1 MEGGTNMSLELS
13 IADKLS
19 MLRLYEWQGFSVPVK
34 PADFHIEAATMLR
47 QQQAEIEALKLQLHT
62 TLTNRD
68 LRTYDGKL
76 EMNVEPVA
84 WLLFR
89 DGGES
94 YPEYTTSYKQMR
106 EWETYLGD
114 NERIEP
120 HYTHPAKNN
129 GGNPEELN
137 TRQIQDAR
145 TSLESTPPF
154 AYAVVSKECPDNME
168 NMSLQFNEPVDA
180 KKVIPLYERPIDVT
194 DEEIWAV
201 ANDYFVGKSD
211 LVYGF
216 ARAIL
221 RKAQEKCQ

>member
-194 DEEIWAV
+194 DEEIEECYCNTIYQGEFDKKV
-201 ANDYFVGKSD
+201 
-211 LVYGF
+211 F

-221 RKAQEKCQ
+221 RKAQEK